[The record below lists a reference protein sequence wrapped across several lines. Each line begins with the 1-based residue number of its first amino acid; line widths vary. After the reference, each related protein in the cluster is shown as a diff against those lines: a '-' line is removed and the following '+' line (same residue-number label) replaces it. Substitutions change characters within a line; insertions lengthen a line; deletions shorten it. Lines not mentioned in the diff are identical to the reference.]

1 VNVVKI
7 PNFISLKEATILTDW
22 VLANQNEDF
31 FRYADMGGI
40 RKTTR
45 FSTDKHF
52 DYPKESLE
60 IRKQIISKFN
70 LEENEKKNLYP
81 PFKNGIVAS
90 CAYDTDTCYEH
101 VDPEWHEGLDT
112 LHCNIITQSP
122 DEGGEVIVGGQK
134 HHMVERELFCYR
146 VSKIEHEVLKINT
159 KKPRVMWVF
168 GFCISEERWKQ
179 IIDFNKNE

>member
-7 PNFISLKEATILTDW
+7 SNFISLKEATILTDW
-22 VLANQNEDF
+22 VLINQDEDF

-122 DEGGEVIVGGQK
+122 DEGGEVIVGGRK

-168 GFCISEERWKQ
+168 GFCISEEQWKQ

>member
-1 VNVVKI
+1 MKVVKI
-7 PNFISLKEATILTDW
+7 PNFISEKESTLLTNW
-22 VLANQNEDF
+22 VLTNQDKDF

-52 DYPKESLE
+52 DYPEESLE

-101 VDPEWHEGLDT
+101 IDPQWQEGLDT
-112 LHCNIITQSP
+112 LHCNIITQAP
-122 DEGGEVIVGGQK
+122 DKGGEVIVGGQK

-146 VSKIEHEVLKINT
+146 VSKIEHEVLKIST

-168 GFCISEERWKQ
+168 GFCISEGQWKQ
-179 IIDFNKNE
+179 IIDFNQND